1 MVDLSEDKNE
11 QQQDFFIVILNK
23 NTRKRKIMC
32 IFALYYQ

>member
-23 NTRKRKIMC
+23 NIRK
-32 IFALYYQ
+32 